1 MSKIVTF
8 TNSSHSYSFTRDVLI
23 SKMNLNIPDQIYNN
37 IEFINNVKI
46 IVYSGEAIENL
57 ENENNIIE
65 NYETIG
71 IINSCRIMWNGYG
84 KYLNYKDM
92 KCNKK
97 CKDSQCITYNTYED
111 YVKNK
116 QMRTI
121 PQFTKLV
128 LDNDEY
134 RLSIK

>member
-8 TNSSHSYSFTRDVLI
+8 TNPAHSYSFTKDILI
-23 SKMNLNIPDQIYNN
+23 SEMNLNIPDQIYDN
-37 IEFINNVKI
+37 IQFVNNVKI

-57 ENENNIIE
+57 ENETNIIE
-65 NYETIG
+65 NYDTIG
-71 IINSCRIMWNGYG
+71 IINPCRIMWNGYG
-84 KYLNYKDM
+84 KYLRYKDI

-97 CKDSQCITYNTYED
+97 CEESKCTLYEN
-111 YVKNK
+111 YEEYIKNK

-128 LDNDEY
+128 LDNEEY
-134 RLSIK
+134 RNSIN